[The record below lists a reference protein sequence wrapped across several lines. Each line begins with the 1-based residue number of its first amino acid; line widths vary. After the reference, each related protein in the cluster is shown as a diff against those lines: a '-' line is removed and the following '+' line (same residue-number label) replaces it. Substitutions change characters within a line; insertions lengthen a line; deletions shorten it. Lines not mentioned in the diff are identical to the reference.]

1 MLTVKQA
8 ENLILDLIQPITDI
22 ELVNLSQATNR
33 ILAQPITSPLDFPY
47 WDNSAMDGYA
57 VRFADVMT
65 ASEDNPVTLEI
76 IEEIPAGY
84 CPQKVVNSQQ
94 ASRIFT
100 GAMLPEGADTIVIQ
114 ENTEREGNFVKILFS
129 PQENEF
135 IRQKGSFYRANDC
148 LLSAGIKINPPEI
161 AILATAQCNLIPV
174 VRSPKIA
181 IISNGN
187 ELITP
192 EQTLQKGQIIDSNQ
206 YLLASFITQ
215 NGGIPICMGI
225 VPDDPDLLKQTITK
239 ALEEADLI
247 ISTGG
252 VSVGEYDYVE
262 KVLQELGG
270 KIQVSSV
277 AIKPGKPLTVSKF
290 PHSKIY
296 FGIPGNPVSTMV
308 ICWRFL
314 QSAIAK
320 LSGWQNHPY
329 PQLVQ
334 GITINNLRTQGQRET
349 YLWGTVKLVEGRYE
363 FSLNK
368 GAHNSGNLINL
379 QQTNALAKIPVG
391 EQLIEIGEEVEIL
404 LVN

>member
-22 ELVNLSQATNR
+22 ELVNLSGTTNR
-33 ILAQPITSPLDFPY
+33 ILAQSITSPLDFPY
-47 WDNSAMDGYA
+47 WDNSSMDGYA
-57 VRFADVMT
+57 VRFANVMT
-65 ASEDNPVTLEI
+65 AGEDNPVTLEI

-100 GAMLPEGADTIVIQ
+100 GAMLPDGADTIVIQ
-114 ENTEREGNFVKILFS
+114 ENTQKEGNFVKILSS

-135 IRQKGSFYRANDC
+135 IRQKGSFYRADDC

-161 AILATAQCNLIPV
+161 AILATAQCTSIPV
-174 VRSPKIA
+174 LRSPKIA

-192 EQTLQKGQIIDSNQ
+192 EQTLQKGQIVDSNQ
-206 YLLASFITQ
+206 YLLASFIAQ

-225 VPDDPDLLKQTITK
+225 VPDDPDLLKHTIAL
-239 ALEEADLI
+239 ALEEADFV

-262 KVLQELGG
+262 KVLEELGG
-270 KIQVSSV
+270 KIKISSV
-277 AIKPGKPLTVSKF
+277 AIKPGKPLTVSTF
-290 PHSKIY
+290 SQSKIY

-329 PQLVQ
+329 PRLVQ
-334 GITINNLRTQGQRET
+334 GITLNNLRSQGQRET
-349 YLWGTVKLVEGRYE
+349 YLWGKVKLVEGKYE

-368 GAHNSGNLINL
+368 GSHNSGNLINL
-379 QQTNALAKIPVG
+379 QQTNALAKIGVG
-391 EQLIEIGEEVEIL
+391 EYLIEIGEEVEIL